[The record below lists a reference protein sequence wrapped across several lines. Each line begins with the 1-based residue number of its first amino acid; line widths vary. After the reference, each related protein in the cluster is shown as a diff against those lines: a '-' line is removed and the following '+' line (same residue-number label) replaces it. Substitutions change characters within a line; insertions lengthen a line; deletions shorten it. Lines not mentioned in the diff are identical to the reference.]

1 MNNIHLCRL
10 NSSGQLETQFLID
23 AAINNGV
30 LAADN
35 FFKACHFTEPYE
47 RVLEVV
53 SQLCI
58 PSERYLTTF
67 VEGVGEN
74 TETIYEDVAREEVL
88 FLELPHDCPLR
99 PILGKDWF
107 ILFAGSVER
116 KSIKQFN
123 NGMKQ
128 THIRRYYASHYSLDN
143 SAFKARR
150 IIEKYSLVCLPIY
163 QSY

>member
-10 NSSGQLETQFLID
+10 NSNGQLETQFLID

-35 FFKACHFTEPYE
+35 FFKARLFTEPYE
-47 RVLEVV
+47 RVLEAV

-58 PSERYLTTF
+58 PSERYEEQFTENKGTILVTVHGGTT
-67 VEGVGEN
+67 
-74 TETIYEDVAREEVL
+74 EEVL
-88 FLELPHDCPLR
+88 FLELPHDCPLK

-116 KSIKQFN
+116 KQISRYN
-123 NGMKQ
+123 NGIEQ
-128 THIRRYYASHYSLDN
+128 THIRRYYASHYSVSS

-150 IIEKYSLVCLPIY
+150 IIEKYSLVCLPVY